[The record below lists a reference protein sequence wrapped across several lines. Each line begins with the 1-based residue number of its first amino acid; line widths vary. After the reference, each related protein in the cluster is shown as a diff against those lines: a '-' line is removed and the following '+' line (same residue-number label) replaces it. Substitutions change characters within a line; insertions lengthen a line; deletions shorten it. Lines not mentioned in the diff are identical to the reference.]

1 MCAYVRVCV
10 RACARVCV
18 CVCACVRVCVQGKR
32 KRRATCRLE
41 KTKPL
46 VEVRWSSS
54 RPGVLTCGL
63 KMRTLKRWHALTVA
77 PQPLPDV

>member
-1 MCAYVRVCV
+1 MCARVRVC
-10 RACARVCV
+10 ACAR
-18 CVCACVRVCVQGKR
+18 VRVCVQGVR
-32 KRRATCRLE
+32 RRRATSKFE

-54 RPGVLTCGL
+54 RPGVLTCVL

-77 PQPLPDV
+77 PQPLTDI